1 MNRIVIREDWANH
14 IILSLVLFLLG
25 AIASQA
31 AGFDPMWQCIH
42 GASFSLA
49 VGAGK
54 EMIYDRWMGKG
65 TPSWADF
72 GADCVGVGLAVAC
85 RFPF

>member
-1 MNRIVIREDWANH
+1 MYRIRTHQW
-14 IILSLVLFLLG
+14 LPGLVLVV
-25 AIASQA
+25 
-31 AGFDPMWQCIH
+31 AGV
-42 GASFSLA
+42 A

-54 EMIYDRWMGKG
+54 ELIYDWWAGKG

>member
-1 MNRIVIREDWANH
+1 MNRILIREDLANH
-14 IILSLVLFLLG
+14 IILSLVLFLPG

-42 GASFSLA
+42 GAAFSLA

-54 EMIYDRWMGKG
+54 ELIYDKYLGKG

>member
-1 MNRIVIREDWANH
+1 MNRILLPADKANH
-14 IILSLVLFLLG
+14 IIDSLVLFLLG

-31 AGFDPMWQCIH
+31 AGFDPTRQCIH
-42 GASFSLA
+42 GASFSLL
-49 VGAGK
+49 VGALK
-54 EMIYDRWMGKG
+54 ELVYDWWMGKG

>member
-1 MNRIVIREDWANH
+1 MNQIVIREDWANH

-31 AGFDPMWQCIH
+31 AGFDPTWQCIH

-54 EMIYDRWMGKG
+54 ELIYDKYLGKG